1 MAWRKAVVAWPWEG
15 AHDGAVNTEG
25 EEDGTWLAPM
35 MRGGSGGAQLGCGVV
50 ANMVAR

>member
-15 AHDGAVNTEG
+15 THDSTVNTEG
-25 EEDGTWLAPM
+25 EEDGTRLAPM
-35 MRGGSGGAQLGCGVV
+35 MWGGSGGAQLGRGVV